1 MRGPARGAAGPE
13 GWNFEPDSDLE
24 AERIERL
31 RNNQLQRMKKS
42 ADRRGEIAGADGD
55 ELAKGGREGGDERR
69 RIREMDSIFVG
80 LTG

>member
-1 MRGPARGAAGPE
+1 MQGPARGAAGPE
-13 GWNFEPDSDLE
+13 DGNFEPDSDLE
-24 AERIERL
+24 TERIARL

-55 ELAKGGREGGDERR
+55 ELAKGGDERR